1 MKKIE
6 IWNNKTW
13 KINMIKHLAVSST
26 AIFVLVVIGMM
37 LTASLVIFWRW
48 MDLQG
53 QEANEFY
60 CKIKQK
66 NYCAALLQGENP
78 NWDEINPKTG
88 CEKFG
93 IAKPTLEECKK
104 AI

>member
-1 MKKIE
+1 MSKC
-6 IWNNKTW
+6 
-13 KINMIKHLAVSST
+13 LAVSST

-48 MDLQG
+48 MNLQG

-66 NYCAALLQGENP
+66 NYCSALINGENP
-78 NWDEINPKTG
+78 NWDDIAPKTG

-93 IAKPTLEECKK
+93 IARPTLDECKK